1 MWFIFKRLSSN
12 NALIGKVNYTNN
24 KFDIKEFNDLFTSS
38 YCIDKEN
45 KYLYAFSKSGFTND
59 LIKENKCYLI
69 DIDKLFM

>member
-1 MWFIFKRLSSN
+1 MWFIFKSLSF

-24 KFDIKEFNDLFTSS
+24 KFDIKEFNDLFTCS

-45 KYLYAFSKSGFTND
+45 KYLYAFSKSGFTNG

-69 DIDKLFM
+69 DIEKLFI